1 MSRFYQRPENALKR
15 ANEFIEVGKPTRA
28 LDALAEVIKSKKYR
42 STTYSEK
49 VLEPIMT
56 KYLELCVDLKKAYM
70 AKEGLF
76 QYRNMC
82 QSVNVA
88 SLENVVRYY
97 LNLAEE
103 KTEAARQESHQAV
116 IDVDDLDNVATPE
129 SILLSAVSGEDA
141 QDRSDRVIL
150 TPWVKFLWESYR
162 QCLELLRTNSRVEK
176 LYHDTAQ
183 HAFKFCLKYAR
194 KTEFRK
200 LCENLRSHL
209 ALMVKGTPSVT
220 AVNLSSPDTQQMNL
234 ETRLL
239 QLDYAIQ
246 MELWQEAYKAIEDI
260 HGLMILAKKMPRPQQ
275 MAQYYQKLAL
285 VFGKSGNHLFH
296 AAALFRLF
304 QLSRDLKKNITA
316 DELQKLG
323 SRVLVAT
330 LAVPLPSAHPEFDRF
345 IETEKSALEKT
356 QKLATLLH
364 LNQPP
369 TRNGL
374 IKDLVRLGVVSTAM
388 PQLQQLYQ
396 YLEVE
401 FDPLHL
407 CNKVKSILTSMVDV
421 EETSY
426 LNQYIPALEE
436 ITLTRLVKQVAQIYS
451 SIQFDRLVQLAL
463 FATAFDLE
471 RIVVNAVRHTDMQI
485 RIDHRNNC
493 LHFGSELF
501 EAQREDLPEGPTLQ
515 AMPSEQIRTHL
526 ISMYCVLSKA
536 STSVIGASPTQEE
549 KNLKADIAKL
559 YHQNKARDHHQLL
572 SRQKIIEDRKEYL
585 EKLNTEREEEE
596 VRRQE
601 EMLRQQLAA
610 EQRRLEVERQERER
624 LRQEAEIRQVQARH
638 LKEKVAQF
646 SQTAIGQKVIKKMD
660 DEDISKLDPD
670 LIMARQLEELEK
682 ERKELQTKLKSQEK
696 KVDFFERAK
705 RIEEIPLLE
714 KHLEVTKI
722 ANRDMWQQQEEDRIA
737 QLLEERK
744 VAMLHRD
751 RLIRMRDDKVK
762 FVEDLKAARL
772 NSFTVKLSEFES
784 KYENVRT
791 ERIKERKDKRREQ
804 RRIQWLNEKEE
815 AEQKARDEEL
825 KRQREE
831 TERIEFERRQAE
843 LDELRKRK
851 EAADLVLQKQ
861 RERERE
867 VEAKQKRKEEESRER
882 EREARDKEREEPSLQ
897 SSRGERPADSSWRK
911 GGEPAAPVAESRFS
925 EPYKPP
931 TEAKWRNN
939 RSDKYSS
946 RPDADSERRV
956 DNDERR
962 ERGDRDRVDRD
973 RRDQE
978 PSSWRS
984 AREPPASDSR
994 PRDREAPARGARDF
1008 AALRDPGA
1016 RKTVEFERP
1025 AFRREENP
1033 REEREFRRGGGEDRE
1048 IRRGGEDREI
1058 RRGGEDREIRRGG
1071 EDREIRRGG
1080 EDREIRRAPP
1090 AAREGESSWR
1100 SMRPAAGSDR
1110 PQESRGE
1117 RDFRAVR
1124 GDREDRPLREDREK
1138 MPPSRSAAPAT
1149 TAADRE
1155 REQER
1160 ERKQRKEEV
1169 DDEGFTKVIS
1179 RR

>member
-15 ANEFIEVGKPTRA
+15 ANEFIEVGKPIRA

-49 VLEPIMT
+49 VLEPIMI

-88 SLENVVRYY
+88 SLENVVRFY

-116 IDVDDLDNVATPE
+116 VDIDDLDNVATPE

-220 AVNLSSPDTQQMNL
+220 AVNLSNPETQQMNL

-239 QLDYAIQ
+239 QLDFAIQ

-275 MAQYYQKLAL
+275 MAQYYQKIAL

-304 QLSRDLKKNITA
+304 QLSRDLKKNITTE
-316 DELQKLG
+316 ELQKLG

-374 IKDLVRLGVVSTAM
+374 IKDLVRLGVVATAM
-388 PQLQQLYQ
+388 PQLQQLYH

-407 CNKVKSILTSMVDV
+407 CNKVKTILSFMAEV

-426 LNQYIPALEE
+426 LSQYIHALEE
-436 ITLTRLVKQVAQIYS
+436 ITLTRLVKQIAQLYS
-451 SIQFDRLVQLAL
+451 SIRFERLVQLAP
-463 FATAFDLE
+463 FASPFDLE

-493 LHFGSELF
+493 LHFGTELF

-536 STSVIGASPTQEE
+536 TIAVVGNAPTKEE
-549 KNLKADIAKL
+549 RQMKAQIAAL
-559 YHQNKARDHHQLL
+559 YHQNKVRDHHQLL

-596 VRRQE
+596 GRRQE
-601 EMLRQQLAA
+601 ELIRQQLLA

-624 LRQEAEIRQVQARH
+624 LRQEAELRQVQARH

-646 SQTAIGQKVIKKMD
+646 SQTAIGQKVIKKME

-670 LIMARQLEELEK
+670 VIMARQLEELEK
-682 ERKELQTKLKSQEK
+682 ERKELQTKLRSQEK
-696 KVDFFERAK
+696 KVDFLERAK

-714 KHLEVTKI
+714 KYLAERKVQDKL
-722 ANRDMWQQQEEDRIA
+722 AWKQQEEERIA
-737 QLLEERK
+737 QLQEERK

-751 RLIRMRDDKVK
+751 RLMRMRTDKEK
-762 FVEDLKAARL
+762 FIDNLKSARK
-772 NSFTVKLSEFES
+772 NIFKEKLAEFES
-784 KYENVRT
+784 MYDAVRT
-791 ERIKERKDKRREQ
+791 ERLKQRKEQRREQ
-804 RRIQWLNEKEE
+804 RRIQWVKEREE
-815 AEQKARDEEL
+815 AEQRKRDEEL

-831 TERIEFERRQAE
+831 AERIEQERRQAE
-843 LDELRKRK
+843 LEELRKRR
-851 EAADLVLQKQ
+851 EAADQVLLKQ

-867 VEAKQKRKEEESRER
+867 IEEKQKRREEEER
-882 EREARDKEREEPSLQ
+882 ERDREAREKEREHANPSTK
-897 SSRGERPADSSWRK
+897 ERPAESSWRR
-911 GGEPAAPVAESRFS
+911 GPPENVESRQA
-925 EPYKPP
+925 EPYRPP
-931 TEAKWRNN
+931 KEPKWRNN
-939 RSDKYSS
+939 RSEKYSS
-946 RPDADSERRV
+946 RPESDDIERR
-956 DNDERR
+956 D
-962 ERGDRDRVDRD
+962 DRD
-973 RRDQE
+973 RREVDDRRE
-978 PSSWRS
+978 PEYRRDRDDRREPEHRRDRDDRREPEQSSWRT
-984 AREPPASDSR
+984 AKDVER
-994 PRDREAPARGARDF
+994 PREQRPERGGRDF
-1008 AALRDPGA
+1008 AALRDPT
-1016 RKTVEFERP
+1016 RKNIELDRP
-1025 AFRREENP
+1025 SQFRDEEKFRRD
-1033 REEREFRRGGGEDRE
+1033 DRE
-1048 IRRGGEDREI
+1048 IRRDDRDIRRDDREFRRDDREFRRDDREI
-1058 RRGGEDREIRRGG
+1058 RRD
-1071 EDREIRRGG
+1071 
-1080 EDREIRRAPP
+1080 DREIRRAAPP
-1090 AAREGESSWR
+1090 SASRDGESNWR
-1100 SMRPAAGSDR
+1100 SARGPVERPT
-1110 PQESRGE
+1110 ERG
-1117 RDFRAVR
+1117 
-1124 GDREDRPLREDREK
+1124 GDREQMCRQPRSDREDAGARPARSGADREERER
-1138 MPPSRSAAPAT
+1138 PDFRLG
-1149 TAADRE
+1149 DRE
-1155 REQER
+1155 REKPKI
-1160 ERKQRKEEV
+1160 ERKEI
-1169 DDEGFTKVIS
+1169 DADGFTKVSS

>member
-1 MSRFYQRPENALKR
+1 M
-15 ANEFIEVGKPTRA
+15 I
-28 LDALAEVIKSKKYR
+28 
-42 STTYSEK
+42 
-49 VLEPIMT
+49 

-116 IDVDDLDNVATPE
+116 VDVDDLDNVATPE

-239 QLDYAIQ
+239 QLDFAIQ

-396 YLEVE
+396 YLEVD

-407 CNKVKSILTSMVDV
+407 CSKVKTILTSMADV

-426 LNQYIPALEE
+426 LSQYIPALEE

-485 RIDHRNNC
+485 RIDHRSNC

-536 STSVIGASPTQEE
+536 STQVIGISPTEE
-549 KNLKADIAKL
+549 ENQLKAKIATL
-559 YHQNKARDHHQLL
+559 YHKNKTQDHLQLL

-624 LRQEAEIRQVQARH
+624 LRQEAELRQVQARH

-646 SQTAIGQKVIKKMD
+646 SQTDIGKKVIKKMD

-714 KHLEVTKI
+714 KHLAESQVK
-722 ANRDMWQQQEEDRIA
+722 NRELWNQQEEERIA

-751 RLIRMRDDKVK
+751 RLMRMSDDKVK
-762 FVEDLKAARL
+762 FVEKLKADRL
-772 NSFTVKLSEFES
+772 EVFTRKLAEFNS
-784 KYENVRT
+784 KYDKVRA
-791 ERIKERKDKRREQ
+791 ERLKERKDKRREQ
-804 RRIQWLNEKEE
+804 RRIQWANEKEE
-815 AEQKARDEEL
+815 EEQRQRDEEL

-831 TERIEFERRQAE
+831 DERIKMERRQAE
-843 LDELRKRK
+843 MDEIRKRR
-851 EAADLVLQKQ
+851 EAADMILEKQ

-867 VEAKQKRKEEESRER
+867 IEAKLKRKEEESRER
-882 EREARDKEREEPSLQ
+882 EREAREKERESRDG
-897 SSRGERPADSSWRK
+897 RGERERPVESSNWRRGGDSAPPATEVRS
-911 GGEPAAPVAESRFS
+911 S
-925 EPYKPP
+925 EPYRPP
-931 TEAKWRNN
+931 TEARWRNN
-939 RSDKYSS
+939 TRDKYS
-946 RPDADSERRV
+946 RPDTDTDRRPDV
-956 DNDERR
+956 DDRR
-962 ERGDRDRVDRD
+962 ERGEREERP
-973 RRDQE
+973 E

-984 AREPPASDSR
+984 ARDAPASDSR
-994 PRDREAPARGARDF
+994 PRDREPQRPAERGPRDF
-1008 AALRDPGA
+1008 ASLRDPNA
-1016 RKTVEFERP
+1016 RKTVEFERRDDDRVM
-1025 AFRREENP
+1025 RRGGDD
-1033 REEREFRRGGGEDRE
+1033 REFRRGGDDRE

-1071 EDREIRRGG
+1071 DDREIRRGG
-1080 EDREIRRAPP
+1080 DDREIRRGGDDREIRRGGDDREIRRGGDDREIRRGGDDREMRRGPP
-1090 AAREGESSWR
+1090 AAREGESNWR
-1100 SMRPAAGSDR
+1100 SMRAPTDR
-1110 PQESRGE
+1110 PQDNRDQREYRPVRGAEREERPPRDE
-1117 RDFRAVR
+1117 RDK
-1124 GDREDRPLREDREK
+1124 L
-1138 MPPSRSAAPAT
+1138 PAGRFS
-1149 TAADRE
+1149 AADRE

-1169 DDEGFTKVIS
+1169 DDDGFTQVSK

>member
-1 MSRFYQRPENALKR
+1 M
-15 ANEFIEVGKPTRA
+15 G
-28 LDALAEVIKSKKYR
+28 
-42 STTYSEK
+42 
-49 VLEPIMT
+49 
-56 KYLELCVDLKKAYM
+56 
-70 AKEGLF
+70 
-76 QYRNMC
+76 
-82 QSVNVA
+82 
-88 SLENVVRYY
+88 
-97 LNLAEE
+97 
-103 KTEAARQESHQAV
+103 
-116 IDVDDLDNVATPE
+116 
-129 SILLSAVSGEDA
+129 
-141 QDRSDRVIL
+141 
-150 TPWVKFLWESYR
+150 
-162 QCLELLRTNSRVEK
+162 
-176 LYHDTAQ
+176 
-183 HAFKFCLKYAR
+183 
-194 KTEFRK
+194 
-200 LCENLRSHL
+200 
-209 ALMVKGTPSVT
+209 
-220 AVNLSSPDTQQMNL
+220 
-234 ETRLL
+234 
-239 QLDYAIQ
+239 
-246 MELWQEAYKAIEDI
+246 
-260 HGLMILAKKMPRPQQ
+260 
-275 MAQYYQKLAL
+275 
-285 VFGKSGNHLFH
+285 
-296 AAALFRLF
+296 
-304 QLSRDLKKNITA
+304 
-316 DELQKLG
+316 
-323 SRVLVAT
+323 
-330 LAVPLPSAHPEFDRF
+330 
-345 IETEKSALEKT
+345 
-356 QKLATLLH
+356 
-364 LNQPP
+364 
-369 TRNGL
+369 
-374 IKDLVRLGVVSTAM
+374 
-388 PQLQQLYQ
+388 
-396 YLEVE
+396 
-401 FDPLHL
+401 
-407 CNKVKSILTSMVDV
+407 
-421 EETSY
+421 
-426 LNQYIPALEE
+426 
-436 ITLTRLVKQVAQIYS
+436 
-451 SIQFDRLVQLAL
+451 IQFDRLVQLAL

-624 LRQEAEIRQVQARH
+624 LCQEAEIRQVQARH

-815 AEQKARDEEL
+815 A
-825 KRQREE
+825 
-831 TERIEFERRQAE
+831 ERIEFERRQAE

-1058 RRGGEDREIRRGG
+1058 RRGGEDREIRR
-1071 EDREIRRGG
+1071 
-1080 EDREIRRAPP
+1080 APP